1 MQRWL
6 IAAHRY
12 RDRSLEADL
21 RAHLVNS
28 STTVWVDPV
37 RLSPLNPVAWRPHP
51 DEVPNL
57 AELRSSAANHF
68 EVGAIVA
75 LAEWNGRLIASEM
88 KYVPPVKHYW
98 TVADCTGGR
107 FDPIARV
114 QASYLLEWR
123 GRLIA
128 CSSQGMFDLAD
139 RVWLSRPSHL
149 MRMRA
154 AIVWNDRLIVGLNT
168 GVFDFT
174 PGDEAE
180 LVDFGTTDAL
190 MVHDDRLLAGGE
202 NGIIDVAES
211 SVTHVDPCETIS
223 MVVYRDRLI
232 SAGRYGVFDVT
243 QHRFIAVQDNADDHE
258 SWVGEYE
265 WTHLAVW
272 ADRLLGL
279 GEQGL
284 YDLSDG
290 VELVVP
296 DELLGGRI
304 LCLLPCG
311 DELYLGSESGLA
323 ALRLPASGTGRVAAE

>member
-1 MQRWL
+1 
-6 IAAHRY
+6 
-12 RDRSLEADL
+12 
-21 RAHLVNS
+21 
-28 STTVWVDPV
+28 
-37 RLSPLNPVAWRPHP
+37 VATHP
-51 DEVPNL
+51 DEVRDP
-57 AELRSSAANHF
+57 AEPRSSGADH

-75 LAEWNGRLIASEM
+75 LAEWNRRLIASEM
-88 KYVPPVKHYW
+88 KYVPPDKFYW

-114 QASYLLEWR
+114 QASCLLEWR

-139 RVWLSRPSHL
+139 RVWLSRRSEF

-154 AIVWNDRLIVGLNT
+154 AIVWNDRLIVGLNS

-180 LVDFGTTDAL
+180 LVNSGTTDAL
-190 MVHDDRLLAGGE
+190 MVHDDRLLVGGE
-202 NGIIDVAES
+202 NGIMDVAEL
-211 SVTHVDPCETIS
+211 SVTHVDPCETNS
-223 MVVYRDRLI
+223 MVVHRDRLI

-243 QHRFIAVQDNADDHE
+243 DRRFIAVADNADDHE

-265 WTHLAVW
+265 WTHVAVW
-272 ADRLLGL
+272 ADRLLAL

-296 DELLGGRI
+296 DELIGGPI
-304 LCLLPCG
+304 LCLLPRG
-311 DELYLGSESGLA
+311 DELYLGSQTGLA
-323 ALRLPASGTGRVAAE
+323 TLRLPAS